1 MDIFLVK
8 NMIYDCIVVGA
19 GTGGTTAART
29 LAIKGHKVL
38 LIDRKKKEVVGDK
51 VCGDAIGK
59 HHFDTLNK
67 LIGLRYPTQDECEAN
82 IDGID
87 VISPDKET
95 ILKIQGEGTK
105 GYMIN
110 RLKFGQRLLDATI
123 DTGVEFLD
131 KTSVISPI
139 FKGNF
144 INGVLT
150 RSLDSGEKKEI
161 RGQAVIDASGVT
173 AVVRRKLPNHNI
185 ERNVKK
191 EDMIVCFREIRDLT
205 REIDDPNFCKIYLT
219 QNIAP
224 GGYVWVFPE
233 GMTRVNVGLG
243 LQNVASNPHPRQ
255 QLYESVLSDS
265 LFEGSKVVH
274 KGGGIVPTRRP
285 IWSQVANG
293 LLIVGDAA
301 CQVNPIHGGGIGPSM
316 MGGYLAATTIDHAFE
331 KGDLSE
337 RGLWEYNVEY
347 MKGYGAK
354 QAGLD
359 LFRLFLQ
366 QTPDDELNY
375 GMKHRLLKEDD
386 ILSASLGEDLVLNL
400 TEKVKRFFSG
410 IGKLGLLN
418 RLRKISTKMKE
429 IKGLFQ
435 NYPSPEQFKAWKSEV
450 ESIYKDTWEILG

>member
-8 NMIYDCIVVGA
+8 HMGYDCIIVGA

-29 LAIKGHKVL
+29 LAMKGYKVL
-38 LIDRKKKEVVGDK
+38 LIDRKKKEVVGEK

-67 LIGLRYPTQDECEAN
+67 LIGLRYPTKDECEAN

-95 ILKIQGEGTK
+95 ILKIQGEGVK

-131 KTSVISPI
+131 NTSVISPI
-139 FKGNF
+139 YEGEYVA
-144 INGVLT
+144 GVLT
-150 RSLDSGEKKEI
+150 RSLDDGEKKEI
-161 RGQAVIDASGVT
+161 RGKVIIDASGVN
-173 AVVRRKLPNHNI
+173 AVLRRKLRNSSI
-185 ERNVKK
+185 ERTVQN
-191 EDMIVCFREIRDLT
+191 EDIIVCFREIRDLNH
-205 REIDDPNFCKIYLT
+205 EIEDPNFCKIYLT
-219 QNIAP
+219 QSIAP

-233 GMTRVNVGLG
+233 SLT
-243 LQNVASNPHPRQ
+243 SPHPRK
-255 QLYESVLSDS
+255 QLYAHVLQDS
-265 LFEGSKVVH
+265 LFEESKIVH
-274 KGGGIVPTRRP
+274 KGGGFVPTRRP
-285 IWSQVANG
+285 IWSQVTNG

-316 MGGYLAATTIDHAFE
+316 MGGYLAATNVDHALE

-337 RGLWEYNVEY
+337 RGLWEYNIDY
-347 MKGYGAK
+347 MKEYGAK

-359 LFRLFLQ
+359 IFRLFLQ
-366 QTPDDELNY
+366 HTPDDELNY
-375 GMKHRLLKEDD
+375 GMKHRLLKEED
-386 ILSASLGEDLVLNL
+386 ILNASLGEDLVLNL
-400 TEKVKRFFSG
+400 TEKVKRLFSG

-418 RLRKISTKMKE
+418 RLRKISRKMKE

-435 NYPSPEQFKAWKSEV
+435 NYPSPEKLEAWKAEV
-450 ESIYKDTWEILG
+450 ESIYADTFEILK

>member
-1 MDIFLVK
+1 MG
-8 NMIYDCIVVGA
+8 YDCIVVGA
-19 GTGGTTAART
+19 GTGGTTTART
-29 LAIKGHKVL
+29 LAMKDYKVL
-38 LIDRKKKEVVGDK
+38 LIDKKKKEAVGDK

-67 LIGLRYPTQDECEAN
+67 LIGLRYPTKEECEAN

-95 ILKIQGEGTK
+95 ILKITGEGVK

-131 KTSVISPI
+131 NTSVISPI
-139 FKGNF
+139 YDGDFVA
-144 INGVLT
+144 GVLT
-150 RSLDSGEKKEI
+150 RSSVSGEKKEI
-161 RGQAVIDASGVT
+161 RGQVVIDASGVT
-173 AVVRRKLPNHNI
+173 AVVRRKLRNSNI
-185 ERNVKK
+185 ERNVQN
-191 EDMIVCFREIRDLT
+191 EDVIICFREIRDLT
-205 REIDDPNFCKIYLT
+205 QEIDDLNYCKIYLT
-219 QNIAP
+219 QSIAP

-233 GMTRVNVGLG
+233 GAKRVNVGLG
-243 LQNVASNPHPRQ
+243 VQNTPNNPHPRQ
-255 QLYESVLSDS
+255 QLYENVLSDP

-316 MGGYLAATTIDHAFE
+316 MGGYLAATTVDQALE

-337 RGLWEYNVEY
+337 RGLWDYNVNY

-359 LFRLFLQ
+359 IFRLFLQ
-366 QTPDDELNY
+366 LTPDAEMNY
-375 GMKHRLLKEDD
+375 GMKHRLLKEED
-386 ILSASLGEDLVLNL
+386 ILNASLGEDLVLNL
-400 TEKVKRFFSG
+400 TEKVKRLFSG

-418 RLRKISTKMKE
+418 RLRKISTKMQE

-435 NYPSPEQFKAWKSEV
+435 NYPSPEQFEVWKSEV
-450 ESIYKDTWEILG
+450 ESVYEDTWKILD